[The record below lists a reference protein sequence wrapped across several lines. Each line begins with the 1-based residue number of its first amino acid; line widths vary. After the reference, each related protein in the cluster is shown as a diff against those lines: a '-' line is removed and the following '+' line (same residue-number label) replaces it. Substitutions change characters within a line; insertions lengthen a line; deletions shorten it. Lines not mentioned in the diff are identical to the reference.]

1 MTKKKETPKVADA
14 RDDAHDDATMTS
26 TANSPENS
34 TVANDHGKAQGRPQ
48 DGETAPEGGPAAEP
62 EAGAENAE
70 RIAELEDETASL
82 KDQLLRAV
90 AETENVRNRARRDR
104 EDGLKY
110 ASTSLVRDLLGV
122 VDNLQRALSS
132 IPDETTQEND
142 QLKTLV
148 TGVRMTEQ
156 EILSVF
162 ERHHIK
168 VLNPLNEP
176 FDPHQHQAVFEIPD
190 PDKASGTVL
199 QVLQAGYCLHDRLLR
214 PASVGVAKAAPQD
227 NKANSAPGAQVDTKV

>member
-1 MTKKKETPKVADA
+1 MTKKKETPEAADA
-14 RDDAHDDATMTS
+14 EDDATMTS
-26 TANSPENS
+26 TANSPSSSPSSS
-34 TVANDHGKAQGRPQ
+34 TVANDQGSAQGRPQ
-48 DGETAPEGGPAAEP
+48 DGETAQEGGPAAEP
-62 EAGAENAE
+62 EAGAESAE
-70 RIAELEDETASL
+70 RIAELEDEMANL

-132 IPDETTQEND
+132 IPDEATQDNE

-156 EILSVF
+156 EVLSVF

-190 PDKASGTVL
+190 PDKAAGTVL

-227 NKANSAPGAQVDTKV
+227 NKANAAPGAQVDTKV